1 MTEKEPK
8 RRKRTEYAPRQVES
22 SVTEEKFQAYLATRA
37 AALAREAAETERKAQ
52 GR

>member
-22 SVTEEKFQAYLATRA
+22 SVTEEKFQAYLAARA
-37 AALAREAAETERKAQ
+37 AALAREAEEAEGEAQ
-52 GR
+52 EQ